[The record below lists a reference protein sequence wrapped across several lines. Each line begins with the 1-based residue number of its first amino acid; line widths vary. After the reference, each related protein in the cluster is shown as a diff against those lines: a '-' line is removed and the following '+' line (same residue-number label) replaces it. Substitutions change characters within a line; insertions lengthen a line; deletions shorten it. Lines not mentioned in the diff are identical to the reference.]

1 MHSAR
6 SLNRIVVVVFL
17 ASWSAQ
23 AYHAVS
29 EEAVALA
36 KTGLKQQEHGDYA
49 DSELSFRRAVKLY
62 ERAGMRT
69 NAGLAEALNGLG
81 AAVYYRGRHAEAE
94 SFYKRALAIFEQRNQ
109 PAIDWAATMKNLC
122 TLNRER
128 ANLTQAESLCRKAVA
143 MIQYASGDSP
153 SSAAAYAE
161 LSLIAKARGDLASAQ
176 RLIHQAE
183 DLQAGSA
190 EPDRLPMWT
199 LWAIEGEILNTD
211 NRYSEAEA
219 LYRRAF
225 AECSRTLGADN
236 VRCAAPL
243 NGLGLSLASRGAT
256 SDAQQALERALRI
269 FERNYGPDHQRV
281 IAVLT
286 NLGTVA
292 SSTGDYGRAQKY
304 LERAA
309 ATCER
314 VMGPE
319 RPDTAATLM
328 NLAGACVNRRKFDKA
343 EALYTRAVEIDQ
355 KNGAPAH
362 KLAVDFNNLGAFFF
376 STRQWDKSE
385 DSFLRSIKLYEQC
398 YGGDH
403 ITLAGVLGNLAEEY
417 RLEGRDRDAIAT
429 YQRAIGIWDKHPE
442 IVTRDV
448 ANILD
453 HYAHLMRKSADFA
466 ETNRAEAQAM
476 RIRVKNTV
484 ANGPARSSLLSR

>member
-1 MHSAR
+1 MQPG

-23 AYHAVS
+23 AYETAS
-29 EEAVALA
+29 EEAVTLA
-36 KTGLKQQEHGDYA
+36 KTGLRQQEHGDYA
-49 DSELSFRRAVKLY
+49 DSELSFRRAVEVY
-62 ERAGMRT
+62 ERAGMLT
-69 NAGLAEALNGLG
+69 DAGLAEALNGLG
-81 AAVYYRGRHAEAE
+81 AAVYYRGRHREAE

-128 ANLTQAESLCRKAVA
+128 ANLAQAEALCGKAVA
-143 MIQYASGDSP
+143 MIQHVSGDSP
-153 SSAAAYAE
+153 ESAAAYAE
-161 LSLIAKARGDLASAQ
+161 LAMIAKARGNLASAR
-176 RLIHQAE
+176 RLIAQAE
-183 DLQAGSA
+183 DLQARSTVPG
-190 EPDRLPMWT
+190 RLPMWT
-199 LWAIEGEILNTD
+199 LWAIEGDILNTD
-211 NRYSEAEA
+211 SRYSEAEA

-256 SDAQQALERALRI
+256 TDAQQALERALRI
-269 FERNYGPDHQRV
+269 FQRNYGPDHQRV

-292 SSTGDYGRAQKY
+292 SSTGDYGRAQNY

-309 ATCER
+309 TTCER

-319 RPDTAATLM
+319 HPDTAATLM
-328 NLAGACVNRRKFDKA
+328 NLAGVYVNRRKFDKA

-362 KLAVDFNNLGAFFF
+362 KLAVDFNNLGVFFF
-376 STRQWDKSE
+376 SRRQWDKSE

-398 YGGDH
+398 YGSDH
-403 ITLAGVLGNLAEEY
+403 MAVAGVLGNLAEEY

-429 YQRAIGIWDKHPE
+429 YQRAIGIWDRHPD

-453 HYAHLMRKSADFA
+453 HYARLMRKSADYA
-466 ETNRAEAQAM
+466 EANRAEAEAM
-476 RIRVKNTV
+476 RIRVRNTV
-484 ANGPARSSLLSR
+484 ANDPARTSLLSR